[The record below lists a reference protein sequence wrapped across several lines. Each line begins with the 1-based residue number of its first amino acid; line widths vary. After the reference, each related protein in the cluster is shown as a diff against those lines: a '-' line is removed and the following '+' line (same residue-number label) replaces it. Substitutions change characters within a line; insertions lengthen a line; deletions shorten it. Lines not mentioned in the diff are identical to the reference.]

1 MTQTSG
7 AALEARLDTRYPA
20 SAVPSIVGVR
30 LSPGDAVEL
39 VNISKSGVLVEGRTR
54 FVSGTRVTVIFTG
67 GFTPSSVE
75 AKVIR
80 CQVSSIVGGALHYH
94 SGIQFTKRL
103 DVLDTATTSAP
114 PPRAPAPASATQA
127 PEPVPQAAPAK
138 TAFSPSQRT
147 ITRRRAVNRW

>member
-67 GFTPSSVE
+67 GFTPSSIE

-103 DVLDTATTSAP
+103 DVLDTARRLHRRRARRHP
-114 PPRAPAPASATQA
+114 PPR
-127 PEPVPQAAPAK
+127 
-138 TAFSPSQRT
+138 
-147 ITRRRAVNRW
+147 RRRRSPYRRPPRQKPHSRRRSAPSRGVEL

>member
-54 FVSGTRVTVIFTG
+54 FVPGTRVTVIFEG
-67 GFTPSSVE
+67 GFTPPSIK

-103 DVLDTATTSAP
+103 DVLDTGTSAP

-127 PEPVPQAAPAK
+127 PEPVPRAAPAK